1 MKSAIALT
9 SSLLLG
15 IVVLL
20 LNLWLLRH
28 GETWLS
34 PFDHRYHTAQMA
46 IRAFEAFDDGR
57 MACVNVVWH
66 GCFLSSPS
74 G

>member
-1 MKSAIALT
+1 MILNKRPLRVDDR
-9 SSLLLG
+9 LLDGLE
-15 IVVLL
+15 
-20 LNLWLLRH
+20 LLRH

-34 PFDHRYHTAQMA
+34 PFDHRDHTAQMA

-57 MACVNVVWH
+57 MAHVNVVWH
-66 GCFLSSPS
+66 GRFLSSLP